1 MALTETAPKPTGQ
14 KPAEDVESGLA
25 LFEWEQYEPSGKQP
39 FSTLLLE
46 KPVRTADFNHI
57 LSLIARIEN
66 KQIKFT
72 NRMRIFT
79 FEVKQCSNLFA
90 DSIFSAF
97 MFDMADIFMGAG
109 QAIREVATEIA
120 VFGTVRPG
128 PRASKEETT
137 SFETEEQS
145 SEEVVEKK
153 GIIDRAKEVIRPTK
167 KASTEKAHPEEISTL
182 EDAAKFVS
190 TDLWLATAEYLNDAK
205 ARVDICPS
213 LAEERT
219 AMAKMELLS
228 ILVFMGSIVQAV
240 MVGDMRTAFR
250 MYKEVEQARWRA
262 ESVKYA
268 KRQWK

>member
-120 VFGTVRPG
+120 LFGTARPG
-128 PRASKEETT
+128 PRTSKEETT

-145 SEEVVEKK
+145 SEEMVEKK